1 MKIAML
7 TNNYRPFVGGVPVS
21 VERQAQELIKRGH
34 EVTVFAPEYEG
45 YTDDNAIPERVVR
58 FRTMKRTMENGM
70 VYPRV
75 FIREIT
81 DVFSR
86 EHFDMIHV
94 HHPMFVGPCAL
105 YLGKK
110 YRIPVVYTWHTRYED
125 YLHYI
130 PFFQLKENSGWA
142 KKRFVSYLKERL
154 VPGYMRWFTNQ
165 CDMVFAPSEG
175 MKEQMQSNGTWTP
188 TAVLPTGLHEDFF
201 RQDKERARKIREKY
215 AGKRKYL
222 LCTVSRLEKEKNTDF
237 LLEGVVEIKKK
248 LGGSFRVLFI
258 GDGSQKQVMQKKVE
272 KLGLQ
277 EEVLF
282 TGNIPN
288 EEIKDYLGA
297 SDLFLFASR
306 SETQGIVLAEALAA
320 GVPVVA
326 VRAVGVDDSILDG
339 QNGYRTAENT
349 EKWAEKAAL
358 SLKPDIH
365 TALKRGAILMAE
377 NYRAER
383 IALREENLYM
393 QCILRKQEEIRSK
406 EKLEEGWAYG
416 ERRSRI

>member
-1 MKIAML
+1 M
-7 TNNYRPFVGGVPVS
+7 
-21 VERQAQELIKRGH
+21 
-34 EVTVFAPEYEG
+34 
-45 YTDDNAIPERVVR
+45 
-58 FRTMKRTMENGM
+58 
-70 VYPRV
+70 
-75 FIREIT
+75 
-81 DVFSR
+81 
-86 EHFDMIHV
+86 
-94 HHPMFVGPCAL
+94 
-105 YLGKK
+105 
-110 YRIPVVYTWHTRYED
+110 
-125 YLHYI
+125 
-130 PFFQLKENSGWA
+130 
-142 KKRFVSYLKERL
+142 
-154 VPGYMRWFTNQ
+154 
-165 CDMVFAPSEG
+165 
-175 MKEQMQSNGTWTP
+175 
-188 TAVLPTGLHEDFF
+188 
-201 RQDKERARKIREKY
+201 
-215 AGKRKYL
+215 
-222 LCTVSRLEKEKNTDF
+222 
-237 LLEGVVEIKKK
+237 EGVVEIKKK

-358 SLKPDIH
+358 ALKPDIH
-365 TALKRGAILMAE
+365 MALKEGPSLWQ
-377 NYRAER
+377 R
-383 IALREENLYM
+383 IIGQNGSPCVKKNLYM
-393 QCILRKQEEIRSK
+393 QCILRKQEEIRAK

>member
-1 MKIAML
+1 M
-7 TNNYRPFVGGVPVS
+7 
-21 VERQAQELIKRGH
+21 
-34 EVTVFAPEYEG
+34 
-45 YTDDNAIPERVVR
+45 
-58 FRTMKRTMENGM
+58 
-70 VYPRV
+70 
-75 FIREIT
+75 
-81 DVFSR
+81 
-86 EHFDMIHV
+86 
-94 HHPMFVGPCAL
+94 
-105 YLGKK
+105 
-110 YRIPVVYTWHTRYED
+110 
-125 YLHYI
+125 
-130 PFFQLKENSGWA
+130 
-142 KKRFVSYLKERL
+142 
-154 VPGYMRWFTNQ
+154 
-165 CDMVFAPSEG
+165 
-175 MKEQMQSNGTWTP
+175 
-188 TAVLPTGLHEDFF
+188 
-201 RQDKERARKIREKY
+201 
-215 AGKRKYL
+215 
-222 LCTVSRLEKEKNTDF
+222 SRLEKEKNTDF

-258 GDGSQKQVMQKKVE
+258 GDGSQKQGMQKKVE

-358 SLKPDIH
+358 ALKPDIH

-393 QCILRKQEEIRSK
+393 QCILRKQEEIRAK